1 MFTPLDGFEAGTT
14 KIGPPSLVSYTSRG
28 GQLIRPGTL
37 TGRSAV
43 VPTTI
48 SLVAWF
54 EYERT
59 TFDRCE
65 VRNVPPAGRERYR
78 RGR

>member
-1 MFTPLDGFEAGTT
+1 MATVRPHTTEAVMFTPLDGFEAGTT

-48 SLVAWF
+48 SLVAWSNMN
-54 EYERT
+54 EQRSI
-59 TFDRCE
+59 
-65 VRNVPPAGRERYR
+65 VVK
-78 RGR
+78 